1 LFNFCHTIWFS
12 FVAKVEA
19 DPTQFHGGR
28 YCIKLPYSAGGY
40 LGDKKSV
47 KYTCKDTKVGGIV
60 KAIGQMLRYN
70 CHVAG
75 YIPYIIVQPFF
86 ENNSEAKVSSNF
98 II

>member
-1 LFNFCHTIWFS
+1 M
-12 FVAKVEA
+12 
-19 DPTQFHGGR
+19 
-28 YCIKLPYSAGGY
+28 PYSAGGY